1 MGWDWWCGGR
11 LSTAFSII
19 GRIQRFE
26 VFTSNRTGILFE
38 HRSLWDTREAEQ
50 DAETLTALAKK
61 KKSLVK
67 PQARKR
73 YSSNKKH
80 PPLGGQRLRD
90 QAG

>member
-26 VFTSNRTGILFE
+26 VFTSDRTGILFE

-61 KKSLVK
+61 KKVW
-67 PQARKR
+67 
-73 YSSNKKH
+73 SN
-80 PPLGGQRLRD
+80 LRLEKD
-90 QAG
+90 TVVTKSILL